1 MMPLIYVLRFSGRAE
16 PDGSSGNILS
26 AASTASSARII
37 SLVGS
42 SGLDGRIEA
51 IAGGDAMFQ
60 SEVIF
65 TGETSFQESGSILF
79 GEGHRLTFAT
89 LGSGFLGPGHDPSR
103 RHGAVIWRV
112 TGGEG
117 QFAGLSGLITS
128 NFTVGPD
135 LAITDHHFG
144 VLWLP

>member
-1 MMPLIYVLRFSGRAE
+1 MRQLIYALRFSSWAE
-16 PDGSSGNILS
+16 PDGSSDNILR
-26 AASTASSARII
+26 AAATASSARII
-37 SLVGS
+37 SSTGP

-51 IAGGDAMFQ
+51 ITGGEATFQ

-65 TGETSFQESGSILF
+65 TGESSFQESGSISF

-89 LGSGFLGPGHDPSR
+89 IGSGFLGPGPDPSR
-103 RHGAVIWRV
+103 QHGAVIWRV
-112 TGGEG
+112 TGGDG
-117 QFAGLSGLITS
+117 QFAGASGLITS

-135 LAITDHHFG
+135 LAIADHQFG